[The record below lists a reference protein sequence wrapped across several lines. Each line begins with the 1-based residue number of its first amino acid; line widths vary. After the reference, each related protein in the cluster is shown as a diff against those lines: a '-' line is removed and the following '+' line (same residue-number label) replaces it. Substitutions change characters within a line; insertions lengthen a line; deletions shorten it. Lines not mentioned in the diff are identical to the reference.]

1 MIKIYDELK
10 IHDELKFIGNN
21 NISKAINDEEIYYS
35 GSLLKINQKSSEQQ
49 RNLVITS
56 KALYNFK
63 KKEKKRRFDISK
75 LTGITVSK
83 ISDEF
88 VIHGDDEEY
97 DYHYKSQ
104 NKNIIIG
111 YISLIYAE
119 LNGYSLKL
127 SVVNKESLDNYVTS
141 KQDKKMNKNYSRMD
155 TQYLIDIIDYLNSN
169 NVFAD
174 DNDYNINKDNN
185 LLPERSNY
193 NNMVKFNDNDK
204 VVSFYNFDIVEI
216 IGNDY
221 NKVLIMEFE
230 GKKFRMKSLEIDDK
244 EIKLFKNGKI
254 LFVNEIEYCFK
265 SPERIYFLTSYNNEK
280 SLNEILK
287 EDIII
292 NEEKVKFFIINIGLA
307 LENLHNNN
315 IIYAVLK
322 PENILL
328 GEDGYFYINDILI
341 SKIEQDKK
349 LFNNKIEYLSL
360 DILKGNE
367 YDKSSDW
374 WSLGIIIYELLCGVP
389 PFFEENKEKLIKRIE
404 SNIINYPKNS
414 KISDLGKN
422 LISKFLC
429 VDKDKRIQNF
439 DDLKNEEFLENIDI
453 NNISEKQ
460 YLSPFKSN

>member
-1 MIKIYDELK
+1 MNNIKIK
-10 IHDELKFIGNN
+10 IDDELKFAGNN
-21 NISKAINDEEIYYS
+21 NISKIIKDEILYYS
-35 GSLLKINQKSSEQQ
+35 GSIIKKNQKSSQQQ
-49 RNLVITS
+49 RNLLITS

-63 KKEKKRRFDISK
+63 KKELKRRFDISK

-97 DYHYKSQ
+97 DYHYISH

-111 YISLIYAE
+111 YISLIYAQ
-119 LNGYSLKL
+119 LNNFSLKL
-127 SVVNKESLDNYVTS
+127 SVVNKDSLDNYVTS
-141 KQDKKMNKNYSRMD
+141 KLDKKMNKNYSKMD
-155 TQYLIDIIDYLNSN
+155 TQFLIDIIDYLNDN

-174 DNDYNINKDNN
+174 DNSDYNISKDNN

-193 NNMVKFNDNDK
+193 INMVKFNKDDK

-244 EIKLFKNGKI
+244 EIELFKNEKI
-254 LFVNEIEYCFK
+254 HFVKEIEYCFK
-265 SPERIYFLTSYNNEK
+265 SPERIFFLTSYNNEK
-280 SLNEILK
+280 TLNEILK
-287 EDIII
+287 KNIII

-322 PENILL
+322 PENIIL
-328 GEDGYFYINDILI
+328 GEDGYFFINDILI
-341 SKIEQDKK
+341 SKIEKDKK
-349 LFNNKIEYLSL
+349 LFNKKIEYLSPE
-360 DILKGNE
+360 ILIGNE
-367 YDKSSDW
+367 YDKIADW
-374 WSLGIIIYELLCGVP
+374 WSLGIIIYEILCGVP
-389 PFFEENKEKLIKRIE
+389 PFFEENKEKLIKKIQ
-404 SNIINYPKNS
+404 SNIINYPKSS
-414 KISDLGKN
+414 KISDLAKN
-422 LISKFLC
+422 LISKLLC

-439 DDLKNEEFLENIDI
+439 DDLKKELFLENIDI
-453 NNISEKQ
+453 NHISEKQ
-460 YLSPFKSN
+460 YLSPFKSD

>member
-404 SNIINYPKNS
+404 SNIINYPKSS
-414 KISDLGKN
+414 KISDLAKN

>member
-453 NNISEKQ
+453 NNIREKQ

>member
-404 SNIINYPKNS
+404 SNIINYPKSS
-414 KISDLGKN
+414 KISDLAKN

-453 NNISEKQ
+453 NNIREKQ

>member
-1 MIKIYDELK
+1 MNNIKIK
-10 IHDELKFIGNN
+10 IDDELKFAGNN
-21 NISKAINDEEIYYS
+21 SISKVIKDEILYYS
-35 GSLLKINQKSSEQQ
+35 GTIIKKNQKSSQQQ
-49 RNLVITS
+49 RNLLITS

-63 KKEKKRRFDISK
+63 KKELKRRFDISK

-97 DYHYKSQ
+97 DYHYISH

-111 YISLIYAE
+111 YISLIYAQ
-119 LNGYSLKL
+119 LNNFPLKL
-127 SVVNKESLDNYVTS
+127 SVINKDSLDNYVTS
-141 KQDKKMNKNYSRMD
+141 KLDKKMNKNYSKMD
-155 TQYLIDIIDYLNSN
+155 TQFLIDIIDYLNDN

-174 DNDYNINKDNN
+174 DNSDYNISKDNN

-193 NNMVKFNDNDK
+193 INMVKFNKDDK

-230 GKKFRMKSLEIDDK
+230 GKKYRMKSLEIDDN
-244 EIKLFKNGKI
+244 EIELIKNEKI
-254 LFVNEIEYCFK
+254 NFVKEIEYCFK
-265 SPERIYFLTSYNNEK
+265 SPERIFFLTSYNNEK
-280 SLNEILK
+280 PLNEILK
-287 EDIII
+287 NNIII

-341 SKIEQDKK
+341 SKIEKDKK
-349 LFNNKIEYLSL
+349 LFNNKIEYLSPE
-360 DILKGNE
+360 ILIGNE
-367 YDKSSDW
+367 YDKIADW
-374 WSLGIIIYELLCGVP
+374 WSLGIIIYEMLCGIP
-389 PFFEENKEKLIKRIE
+389 PFFEENKEKLIKTIQ
-404 SNIINYPKNS
+404 SNIINYPKRS
-414 KISDLGKN
+414 KISDLAKN
-422 LISKFLC
+422 LISKLLC
-429 VDKDKRIQNF
+429 VEKDKRIQNF
-439 DDLKNEEFLENIDI
+439 DDLKKEQFLENIDI

-460 YLSPFKSN
+460 YLSPFKSD

>member
-374 WSLGIIIYELLCGVP
+374 WSLGIIIYEMLCGVP

-414 KISDLGKN
+414 KISDLGKK

-453 NNISEKQ
+453 NNIREKQ

>member
-374 WSLGIIIYELLCGVP
+374 WSLGIIIYEMLCGVP

-429 VDKDKRIQNF
+429 VDKDKRIPNF

-453 NNISEKQ
+453 NNIREKQ

>member
-374 WSLGIIIYELLCGVP
+374 WSLGIIIYEMLCGVP

-453 NNISEKQ
+453 NNIREKQ